1 MELKQAILIRMDLEM
16 GTGKKCVQAC
26 HASIISAEEARTKT
40 PSNFT
45 NWKQSGQKK
54 VVLKVRDIETLT
66 TRYQLARRMKLP
78 AAIIQDA
85 GLTQLEPGT
94 TTAVGIGPAPE
105 DQIDKI
111 CGDLKLL

>member
-1 MELKQAILIRMDLEM
+1 LELKQAILLRMDLQM

-26 HASIISAEEARTKT
+26 HASLISAEESRAKT
-40 PSNFT
+40 PSNYSS
-45 NWKQSGQKK
+45 WKQAGQKK
-54 VVLKVRDIETLT
+54 VVLKVPDLETLT
-66 TRYQLARRMKLP
+66 TRYQMARRMHLP
-78 AAIIQDA
+78 ATIIQDA
-85 GLTQLEPGT
+85 GLTQLESGT

>member
-1 MELKQAILIRMDLEM
+1 MELKQAILIRMDLQM

-26 HASIISAEEARTKT
+26 HASIISAEEARVKT
-40 PSNFT
+40 SSYFNE
-45 NWKQSGQKK
+45 WKQSGQKK
-54 VVLKVRDIETLT
+54 VVLKVPDIDTLT
-66 TRYQLARRMKLP
+66 ARYQMARRMKLP

-94 TTAVGIGPAPE
+94 TTAVGIGPAPV

>member
-1 MELKQAILIRMDLEM
+1 LDLKQAILIRMDLQM

-40 PSNFT
+40 PSNYT
-45 NWKQSGQKK
+45 SWKEGGQKK
-54 VVLKVRDIETLT
+54 VVLKVPDLETLT
-66 TRYQLARRMKLP
+66 NRYQMARRMHIP
-78 AAIIQDA
+78 ASIIQDA

-94 TTAVGIGPAPE
+94 TTAAGIGPAPE

>member
-1 MELKQAILIRMDLEM
+1 MDLQM

-40 PSNFT
+40 SANFT
-45 NWKQSGQKK
+45 DWKQTGQKK
-54 VVLKVRDIETLT
+54 VVLKVPDLDTLT
-66 TRYQLARRMKLP
+66 TRYQMARRMKLP
-78 AAIIQDA
+78 ASIIQDA

-94 TTAVGIGPAPE
+94 TTAVGIGPAPA